1 MKNTFKI
8 LSIAL
13 LLFITTEA
21 SSQITASFY
30 TNSNSSKFAVGY
42 NINERF
48 WTDFRVYSGT
58 DIDNITPELVINHNI
73 VKKSSYDVYFGAGAI
88 LNDINAFVIPIGIGI
103 KPLESLKNLSLNIE
117 FNPIYEIDLD
127 DVFIRG
133 FVGVRYILN

>member
-13 LLFITTEA
+13 LLFITTVA

-30 TNSNSSKFAVGY
+30 TNSNSSKFAAGY

-48 WTDFRVYSGT
+48 WTDLRVYSGT

-103 KPLESLKNLSLNIE
+103 KPLDSLKNLSLNIE

>member
-88 LNDINAFVIPIGIGI
+88 LNDINALVIPIGIGI
-103 KPLESLKNLSLNIE
+103 KPLDRLKNLSLNIE

>member
-48 WTDFRVYSGT
+48 WTDLRVYSGT
-58 DIDNITPELVINHNI
+58 DIDNITPELVLNHNI
-73 VKKSSYDVYFGAGAI
+73 VKKSSYEVYFGAGAI

-103 KPLESLKNLSLNIE
+103 KPLDSLKNLSLNIE

>member
-1 MKNTFKI
+1 MKNTFKT
-8 LSIAL
+8 LSIVL

-48 WTDFRVYSGT
+48 WTDLRVYSGT

-88 LNDINAFVIPIGIGI
+88 LNDINALVIPIGIGI
-103 KPLESLKNLSLNIE
+103 KPLDSLKNLSLNIE

>member
-48 WTDFRVYSGT
+48 WTDLRVYSGT